1 MDKLISIYVD
11 QPSWGNAIKPDDF
24 IVTIGI
30 KQSNSVYH
38 VSEVKIKKRPGRITR
53 YYVKAFRSDLL
64 TMLKRQPEQRIITVT
79 WNKR

>member
-1 MDKLISIYVD
+1 MDKPVSIYVD
-11 QPSWGNAIKPDDF
+11 QPSWSSPINPDDF

-38 VSEVKIKKRPGRITR
+38 VSEVKIKKRPSRITR
-53 YYVKAFRSDLL
+53 YYVKAFRSDLQ
-64 TMLKRQPEQRIITVT
+64 TMLKRDSAQKIITVT